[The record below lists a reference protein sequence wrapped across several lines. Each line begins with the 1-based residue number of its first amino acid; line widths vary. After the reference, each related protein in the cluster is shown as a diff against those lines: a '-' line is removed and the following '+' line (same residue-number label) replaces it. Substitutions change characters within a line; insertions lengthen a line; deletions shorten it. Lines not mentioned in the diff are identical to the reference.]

1 MTYQYSLTMKQILFF
16 IIISIGISSKSYSQI
31 EFSKKFKA
39 IPLKN
44 NAPKIKKTV
53 PPETDIPPIYTPN
66 VFKSPEIKTPSSVLK
81 IGEENT
87 INMTPKNDF
96 INPGDVYMDKMEKD
110 LDKTLVKQGLKED
123 SRFLVK
129 IDVNFGEIR
138 TKSEYFV
145 IKFRDFGQIDGDLAR
160 ASLNGVVTEQKL
172 VMKENYQEF
181 KIFFKEG
188 INTFEIEALNKGLLG
203 GNTAEFQ
210 IYDAEGKFIKSD
222 FWENWDA
229 GVKGKF
235 IIVKE

>member
-1 MTYQYSLTMKQILFF
+1 MKQILFF
-16 IIISIGISSKSYSQI
+16 IIISISISSKSYSQI

-138 TKSEYFV
+138 TKSKYFV

>member
-1 MTYQYSLTMKQILFF
+1 MKQILFF

-138 TKSEYFV
+138 TKSKYFV

-181 KIFFKEG
+181 KIFFIEG
-188 INTFEIEALNKGLLG
+188 INTFEIEALNRGLLG

-210 IYDAEGKFIKSD
+210 MYDAEGKFIKSD
-222 FWENWDA
+222 FWANWDT

-235 IIVKE
+235 IIIKE

>member
-53 PPETDIPPIYTPN
+53 PTETDIPPIYTPN

-138 TKSEYFV
+138 TKSKYFV

>member
-1 MTYQYSLTMKQILFF
+1 MKQILFF
-16 IIISIGISSKSYSQI
+16 LIISIGISSKSYSQI

-53 PPETDIPPIYTPN
+53 PLETDIPPIYTPN

-138 TKSEYFV
+138 TKSKYFV

>member
-1 MTYQYSLTMKQILFF
+1 MKQILFF

-66 VFKSPEIKTPSSVLK
+66 VFKSPEIKIPSSVLK

>member
-1 MTYQYSLTMKQILFF
+1 MKQILFF
-16 IIISIGISSKSYSQI
+16 IIISITISSKSYSQI

-44 NAPKIKKTV
+44 SAPKIKKVV
-53 PPETDIPPIYTPN
+53 PPETEIPQIYTPN
-66 VFKSPEIKTPSSVLK
+66 VFKSPEIKTPSSVLI
-81 IGEENT
+81 IGEKNT

-110 LDKTLVKQGLKED
+110 LNKTLVKQGLRED

-138 TKSEYFV
+138 TKSKYFV

-160 ASLNGVVTEQKL
+160 SSLNGAVVEEKL
-172 VMKENYQEF
+172 VMKENFQEF
-181 KIFFKEG
+181 KIFFREG

-229 GVKGKF
+229 GIKGKF

>member
-1 MTYQYSLTMKQILFF
+1 MKQILFF

-39 IPLKN
+39 IPPIN
-44 NAPKIKKTV
+44 NNPKIKKVV

-81 IGEENT
+81 IGETNT

-96 INPGDVYMDKMEKD
+96 ANPGDVYMDKMEKD
-110 LDKTLVKQGLKED
+110 LGKTLVKEGLKED
-123 SRFLVK
+123 SRLLVK

-138 TKSEYFV
+138 TKSKYFV
-145 IKFRDFGQIDGDLAR
+145 IKFRDFGQIDGDLAK
-160 ASLNGVVTEQKL
+160 ALLNDAVVEDRL
-172 VMKENYQEF
+172 VMKESYQEF

-188 INTFEIEALNKGLLG
+188 INTFVIEALNKGLLG

-222 FWENWDA
+222 YWANWDA

-235 IIVKE
+235 LIIKE

>member
-1 MTYQYSLTMKQILFF
+1 MKQILFF

>member
-1 MTYQYSLTMKQILFF
+1 MKQILFF

-44 NAPKIKKTV
+44 NAPKIKTV
-53 PPETDIPPIYTPN
+53 PSETDIPPIYTPN

-138 TKSEYFV
+138 TKSNYFV

>member
-1 MTYQYSLTMKQILFF
+1 MKQILFF

-66 VFKSPEIKTPSSVLK
+66 VFKSPEIKIPSSVLK

-138 TKSEYFV
+138 TKSKYFV

-160 ASLNGVVTEQKL
+160 ASLNGAVTEQKL

-181 KIFFKEG
+181 KIFFIEG
-188 INTFEIEALNKGLLG
+188 INTFEIEALNRGLLG

>member
-1 MTYQYSLTMKQILFF
+1 MKQILFF

-138 TKSEYFV
+138 TKSKYFV

>member
-1 MTYQYSLTMKQILFF
+1 MKQILFF
-16 IIISIGISSKSYSQI
+16 LIISIGISSKSYSQI

-66 VFKSPEIKTPSSVLK
+66 VFKSPEIKIPSSVLK

-138 TKSEYFV
+138 TKSKYFV

>member
-1 MTYQYSLTMKQILFF
+1 MKQILFF

-44 NAPKIKKTV
+44 NTPKIKKVV

-96 INPGDVYMDKMEKD
+96 ANPGDVYMDKMEKD

-138 TKSEYFV
+138 TKSKYFV
-145 IKFRDFGQIDGDLAR
+145 IKFRDFGQIDGDLAK
-160 ASLNGVVTEQKL
+160 ASLNGTVTEDRL
-172 VMKENYQEF
+172 IMKENYQEF
-181 KIFFKEG
+181 KIFFIEG
-188 INTFEIEALNKGLLG
+188 INTFEIEALNRGLLG

-210 IYDAEGKFIKSD
+210 MYDAEGKFIKSD
-222 FWENWDA
+222 FWANWDT

-235 IIVKE
+235 IIIKE

>member
-1 MTYQYSLTMKQILFF
+1 MKQILFF

-44 NAPKIKKTV
+44 NTPKIKKVV

-87 INMTPKNDF
+87 INMTPKKDF
-96 INPGDVYMDKMEKD
+96 ANPGDVYMDKMEKD

-138 TKSEYFV
+138 TKSKYFV
-145 IKFRDFGQIDGDLAR
+145 IKFRDFGQIDGDLAK
-160 ASLNGVVTEQKL
+160 ASLNGTVTEDRL
-172 VMKENYQEF
+172 IMKENYQEF
-181 KIFFKEG
+181 KIFFIEG
-188 INTFEIEALNKGLLG
+188 INTFEIEALNRGLLG

-210 IYDAEGKFIKSD
+210 MYDAEGKFIKSD
-222 FWENWDA
+222 FWANWDT

-235 IIVKE
+235 IIIKE

>member
-1 MTYQYSLTMKQILFF
+1 MKQILFF

-53 PPETDIPPIYTPN
+53 PPETEIPPIYTPN

-138 TKSEYFV
+138 TKSKYFV

-181 KIFFKEG
+181 KIFFIEG

>member
-1 MTYQYSLTMKQILFF
+1 MKQILFF

-53 PPETDIPPIYTPN
+53 PPETEIPPIYTPN

-138 TKSEYFV
+138 TKSKYFV

>member
-1 MTYQYSLTMKQILFF
+1 MKQILFF

-53 PPETDIPPIYTPN
+53 PSETDIPPIYTPN

-138 TKSEYFV
+138 TKSNYFV

>member
-1 MTYQYSLTMKQILFF
+1 MKQILFF

-44 NAPKIKKTV
+44 NTPKIKKVV

-96 INPGDVYMDKMEKD
+96 ANPGDVYMDKMEKD

-138 TKSEYFV
+138 TKSKYFV
-145 IKFRDFGQIDGDLAR
+145 IKFRDFGQIDGDLAK
-160 ASLNGVVTEQKL
+160 ASLNGTVTEDRL
-172 VMKENYQEF
+172 IMKENYQEF
-181 KIFFKEG
+181 KIFFMEG
-188 INTFEIEALNKGLLG
+188 INTFEIEALNRGLLG

-210 IYDAEGKFIKSD
+210 MYDAEGKFIKSD
-222 FWENWDA
+222 FWANWDT

-235 IIVKE
+235 IIIKE

>member
-1 MTYQYSLTMKQILFF
+1 MKQILFF

-53 PPETDIPPIYTPN
+53 PPETEIPPIYTPN

-138 TKSEYFV
+138 TKSKYFV

-181 KIFFKEG
+181 KIFFIEG
-188 INTFEIEALNKGLLG
+188 INTFEIEALNRGLLG

-210 IYDAEGKFIKSD
+210 MYDAEGKFIKSD
-222 FWENWDA
+222 FWANWDT

-235 IIVKE
+235 IIIKE

>member
-1 MTYQYSLTMKQILFF
+1 MKQILFF

-53 PPETDIPPIYTPN
+53 PTETDIPPIYTPN

-138 TKSEYFV
+138 TKSKYFV

>member
-1 MTYQYSLTMKQILFF
+1 MKQILFF
-16 IIISIGISSKSYSQI
+16 LIISIGISSKSYSQI

-138 TKSEYFV
+138 TKSKYFV

-160 ASLNGVVTEQKL
+160 ASLNGFVTEQKL

>member
-1 MTYQYSLTMKQILFF
+1 MKQILFF

-44 NAPKIKKTV
+44 NAPKIKKVV
-53 PPETDIPPIYTPN
+53 PPETEIPPIYTPN

-81 IGEENT
+81 IGEANT

-96 INPGDVYMDKMEKD
+96 ANPGDVYMDKMEKD
-110 LDKTLVKQGLKED
+110 LDKTLVKEGLKED
-123 SRFLVK
+123 SRLLVK

-138 TKSEYFV
+138 TKSKYFV

-160 ASLNGVVTEQKL
+160 ASLNGAVIEDRL
-172 VMKENYQEF
+172 VMKENFQEF
-181 KIFFKEG
+181 KIFFIEG
-188 INTFEIEALNKGLLG
+188 INTFVIEALNKGLLG

-222 FWENWDA
+222 YWANWDA

-235 IIVKE
+235 LIIKE

>member
-1 MTYQYSLTMKQILFF
+1 MKQILFF

-66 VFKSPEIKTPSSVLK
+66 VFKSPEIKIPSSVLK

-138 TKSEYFV
+138 TKSKYFV